1 MEAPNLLE
9 NGNIPQKRKF
19 SCSQVAFYA
28 SAFLLTLISVLAP
41 IVFCVLHHKQ
51 APGTCWAHAS
61 LKVSSTPTSEVTW
74 TWEWNLT
81 HCDGFVEKD
90 PNHLTIMESGNYF
103 IYAQVNRKKDMN
115 ESFTVVLYKEPD
127 ILLNK
132 VVGLNV
138 GVDKATI
145 SFGRP
150 FSLHKGDKL
159 CCKMNFKHDYI
170 LAENQTYW
178 GLYKI

>member
-1 MEAPNLLE
+1 ISIMEAPNLLE
-9 NGNIPQKRKF
+9 DGNIPQKRKF

-28 SAFLLTLISVLAP
+28 SAFLLTLISVLVP
-41 IVFCVLHHKQ
+41 IVFLK
-51 APGTCWAHAS
+51 APS
-61 LKVSSTPTSEVTW
+61 ISNLKDNKLW
-74 TWEWNLT
+74 DWNLT

-90 PNHLTIMESGNYF
+90 SDHLIIMESGNYF
-103 IYAQVNRKKDMN
+103 IYAQLNRKKDMN
-115 ESFTVVLYKEPD
+115 EPFTLVLYKEPK

-132 VVGLNV
+132 VVGSNM
-138 GVDKATI
+138 GNNKSTI
-145 SFGRP
+145 NFGRP

-159 CCKMNFKHDYI
+159 NCLFNCDRDYI